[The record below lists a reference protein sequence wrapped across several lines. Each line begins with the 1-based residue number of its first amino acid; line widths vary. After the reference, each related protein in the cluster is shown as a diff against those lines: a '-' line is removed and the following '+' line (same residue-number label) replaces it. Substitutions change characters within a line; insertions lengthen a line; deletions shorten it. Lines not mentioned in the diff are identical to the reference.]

1 MTAQA
6 GWRQLDVAVVGGG
19 IGGLAAA
26 TSLRRAGHKVTIY
39 ERADYAGEV
48 GAAISCAANGTR
60 WLEEWDVDVSLG
72 KPVVLKKLIRHD
84 WKTGDVEDVY
94 DLSDYKDRWGHVYN
108 MFHRVN
114 MHQMLMTSATGAGKG
129 VPAVLKVNHACESI
143 DHDAGIVKF
152 KNGVTAKHDLI
163 VGADG
168 IGSSVRRTLGIFPE
182 RKQSTS
188 TCYHCVIETEE
199 VRRLG
204 LLDLSPNEALEYWG
218 GMGIHKIVFSPC
230 RNGEIHSFYC
240 FFPTAESDHGGEGWN
255 YEASREQLLAPFKD
269 LDPKLQEM
277 FRNSYDIRPWRLFV
291 HQPYPYWQK
300 GRTCLLGDA
309 AHPMLPDQS
318 QGACQAIEDSAALG
332 IIFSPA
338 YSYTENV
345 NAGVQLYEK
354 IRKHRASKVQ
364 AASARARE
372 NISERI
378 GFSSK
383 KGSKGYRVANENQKL
398 TIEEMN
404 EYDMHRHVASEAS
417 MAYRGPAWSKT
428 YEKMLQESTE
438 VYQSRL

>member
-1 MTAQA
+1 MV
-6 GWRQLDVAVVGGG
+6 GHWHQLNVAVIGGG

-26 TSLRRAGHKVTIY
+26 TSLRRAGHKVTVY

-48 GAAISCAANGTR
+48 GASISCAANGTR
-60 WLEEWDVDVSLG
+60 WLEEWGVDTGIG
-72 KPVVLKKLIRHD
+72 KPVILQKLIRHD
-84 WKTGDVEDVY
+84 WETGDVQDVY
-94 DLSDYKDRWGHVYN
+94 DLSDYKDRWGYVYN

-114 MHQMLMTSATGAGKG
+114 MHEMLMMSATGPGKG
-129 VPAVLKVNHACESI
+129 EPAKLVLNHACESI
-143 DHDAGIVKF
+143 DHETGTITF
-152 KNGVTAKHDLI
+152 KNNVTVQHDLI

-168 IGSSVRRTLGIFPE
+168 IGSAVRRTLGILPE

-188 TCYHCVIETEE
+188 TCYHCVIETSE

-204 LLDLSPNEALEYWG
+204 LTDMSPNSAIEFWG
-218 GMGIHKIVFSPC
+218 GQGIDKIVFSPC

-240 FFPTAESDHGGEGWN
+240 FFPTAMSDHAEEGWN
-255 YEASREQLLAPFKD
+255 YEASREQLLAPFPN
-269 LDPKLQEM
+269 LDPKLLAL
-277 FRNSYDIRPWRLFV
+277 FRNSTDIKPWRLFV

-318 QGACQAIEDSAALG
+318 QGACQAIEDAAALG
-332 IIFSPA
+332 LVFSPA

-345 NAGVQLYEK
+345 GAGLGLYEK
-354 IRKHRASKVQ
+354 IRKTRASRVQ

-378 GFSSK
+378 GFSSQK
-383 KGSKGYRVANENQKL
+383 TSQRYRVANENQKL

-404 EYDMHRHVASEAS
+404 EYDMHRHVAKEATPE
-417 MAYRGPAWSKT
+417 YRGPRW
-428 YEKMLQESTE
+428 TE
-438 VYQSRL
+438 EEEAMNRVGVQARL